1 MNISS
6 NLGFATKT
14 PAAKLTKSS
23 PTPAKST
30 SNVGCSLKIRN
41 RAGKPVNNHSVSTLA
56 LRRCCMSAL
65 GVTKEE
71 ARARGLTVLVCAV
84 SQEIA
89 EALGS
94 LSSDSSEEE
103 VLTTRVVR
111 RRVIIQVGGAPGLCY
126 NPV

>member
-23 PTPAKST
+23 PTP

-41 RAGKPVNNHSVSTLA
+41 HAGKPVNNHSVSTLA
-56 LRRCCMSAL
+56 LRRCCMSDL
-65 GVTKEE
+65 GVTMEE

-126 NPV
+126 NSV